1 MALALNVYRTK
12 VGIASTTE
20 AQIYKAPVGYTGVV
34 LCANVANVGNFTQTI
49 SLTHNRPIKS
59 SGTIS
64 TVATEFFK
72 KFPLEANDAFDAI
85 SGKLFLE
92 SGDFIRIQASNN
104 TDIKYIFSI
113 LETLN

>member
-1 MALALNVYRTK
+1 MALALNVYKTK
-12 VGIASTTE
+12 VGIATTSSS
-20 AQIYKAPVGYTGVV
+20 QIYKAPVGYTGVV
-34 LCANVANVGNFTQTI
+34 LCANVANIGNFTQTI
-49 SLTHNRPIKS
+49 SLTHNRPVRI

-64 TVATEFFK
+64 TTVTEFFEE
-72 KFPLEANDAFDAI
+72 FPLESNDAFDAI

-92 SGDFIRIQASNN
+92 PGDFIKIQASNN

>member
-1 MALALNVYRTK
+1 MALALNVYKTK

-34 LCANVANVGNFTQTI
+34 LCANVANVGVFTQTV
-49 SLTHNRPIKS
+49 SLTHNRAIRS

-64 TVATEFFK
+64 TVVTEFFEE
-72 KFPLEANDAFDAI
+72 FPLEANDAFDAI

-92 SGDFIRIQASNN
+92 PGDFLKIQASND